1 MTVAEIAAETLIA
14 GTPERTACE
23 WDSLPNE
30 LFNFWTIGNVSEV
43 IPGVLR
49 PLSATL
55 YRTMDYLGTKKLAR
69 DLDSQ
74 DLLPSQPPPIGNFIS
89 NFGGRAVL
97 NLAWANAI
105 IGLWQTGEGSDLMGQ
120 FITSTDGQD
129 IASGQAADLER
140 AARTFAKI
148 RRIWGQLPHMV
159 QTDRVRLERLR
170 RRERERALGARS
182 DRQLWRHVQSL
193 VRDINCYAHHLFVS
207 GAAGE
212 YAQWLGKLLDHEL
225 PDHDPAL
232 IVGLTSAL
240 RGVESARPGKGAW
253 DVAQFVRR
261 HNALAEEVEHL
272 APHTIAAKLREPRG
286 AGWKAFA
293 ERFDAFIAEFGFRG
307 QREADPSAADWEEE
321 PAFAISAIKAFL
333 HAGKEHDPYRLEEA
347 AATRREAVEADVRRQ
362 LPRAALAEFN
372 RLLAGS
378 QRFARLREAS
388 KANWVRSLRPV
399 RAPLLELARRF
410 TAGGLIAEP
419 DDFWYLLADEVER
432 AVQGR
437 LDTAEARAS
446 VRRRRAVRERLEQYT
461 LPEVFSTPVELLPL
475 QPVTAP
481 LTADGVLNG
490 MPVSAGK
497 ASGKARVVLSA
508 EAAEEVELEP
518 GEVLVAPYTDAPWTP
533 LFVAAAAVV
542 VETGGLLSHAAT
554 VAREFGIP
562 AVVAVKGA
570 TRLIKTGQ
578 LVSVDG
584 DSGQVTIA
592 G

>member
-1 MTVAEIAAETLIA
+1 MTSTQTQAAPLIA
-14 GTPERTACE
+14 GTPERAVCE

-49 PLSATL
+49 PLSASL
-55 YRTMDYLGTKKLAR
+55 YRTMDYLGTTKLVR
-69 DLDSQ
+69 DLDSL

-105 IGLWQTGEGSDLMGQ
+105 IGVWQTGEGSDLMGQ

-129 IASGQAADLER
+129 IASGRAADSER
-140 AARTFAKI
+140 AARTFARI
-148 RRIWGQLPHMV
+148 RRIWGQLPHIVEM
-159 QTDRVRLERLR
+159 DRVREQRQRRQERGR
-170 RRERERALGARS
+170 DLGRLS
-182 DRQLWRHVQSL
+182 DRRLWRHVQSL
-193 VRDINCYAHHLFVS
+193 VRDVRCYTHHLFVS

-212 YAQWLGKLLDHEL
+212 YAQWLGKLLDKEL
-225 PDHDPAL
+225 PGHDPAL

-240 RGVESARPGKGAW
+240 REVESARPSKGAW
-253 DVAQFVRR
+253 DVAQAVRR
-261 HNALAEEVEHL
+261 RKALLAEVEVL
-272 APHTIAAKLREPRG
+272 PPHAIAAKLAARRG
-286 AGWKAFA
+286 ADWKAFA
-293 ERFDAFIAEFGFRG
+293 ERFGAFIAEFGFRG

-321 PAFAISAIKAFL
+321 PAFAISAVKAFL
-333 HAGKEHDPYRLEEA
+333 HAGTDHDPYRLEEA
-347 AATRREAVEADVRRQ
+347 AARRREAVEAEVRRQ
-362 LPRAALAEFN
+362 LPRGVLAEFN

-410 TAGGLIAEP
+410 VARGLIADL

-432 AVQGR
+432 GVQGELAAGEAHAAVQ
-437 LDTAEARAS
+437 
-446 VRRRRAVRERLEQYT
+446 RRRAVRDRLELYS

-475 QPVTAP
+475 QPAQAP
-481 LTADGVLNG
+481 AAGALSG
-490 MPVSAGK
+490 MPVSAGR
-497 ASGKARVVLSA
+497 ATGKARVVLSA

-518 GEVLVAPYTDAPWTP
+518 GEVLVAPFTDAPWTP
-533 LFVAAAAVV
+533 LFVPAAAVV

-554 VAREFGIP
+554 VARE
-562 AVVAVKGA
+562 
-570 TRLIKTGQ
+570 
-578 LVSVDG
+578 
-584 DSGQVTIA
+584 
-592 G
+592 

>member
-1 MTVAEIAAETLIA
+1 MTSAAAAETIVA

-30 LFNFWTIGNVSEV
+30 RFNFWTIGNVSEV
-43 IPGVLR
+43 VPGVLR
-49 PLSATL
+49 PLTASL
-55 YRTMDYLGTKKLAR
+55 YRPMDHLGTTRLAET
-69 DLDSQ
+69 LDSL

-97 NLAWANAI
+97 NLAWATAI
-105 IGLWQTGEGSDLMGQ
+105 IGLWQTGDGSDLMAQ

-129 IASGQAADLER
+129 ISSGQAADLDR

-148 RRIWGQLPHMV
+148 RRIWGQLPRIV
-159 QTDRVRLERLR
+159 DLDRARIERLR
-170 RRERERALGARS
+170 TRERGRDLTALS
-182 DRQLWRHVQSL
+182 ERQLWRHVQSL
-193 VRDINCYAHHLFVS
+193 IRDVDAYAHHLFVS

-212 YAQWLGKLLDHEL
+212 YAQWLGKLLDKEL
-225 PDHDPAL
+225 PEHDPAL

-240 RGVESARPGKGAW
+240 RDVESARPSKGAW

-261 HNALAEEVEHL
+261 RKWLAEEVAGM
-272 APHTIAAKLREPRG
+272 APHTIAARLREPKG
-286 AGWKAFA
+286 ADWKAFA
-293 ERFDAFIAEFGFRG
+293 ERFAAFIAEFGFRG

-321 PAFAISAIKAFL
+321 PAFAISAVKAFL
-333 HAGKEHDPYRLEEA
+333 HAGNEHDPYRLEEA
-347 AATRREAVEADVRRQ
+347 AAQRREAIEAQVRQ
-362 LPRAALAEFN
+362 QVPRAARAEFN

-378 QRFARLREAS
+378 QRFARMREAS

-410 TAGGLIAEP
+410 RERGLIAEL
-419 DDFWYLLADEVER
+419 DDIWYLLDTDVER
-432 AVQGR
+432 GTRGELTAAEAQAAVQ
-437 LDTAEARAS
+437 
-446 VRRRRAVRERLEQYT
+446 RRRAVRERLEQYT
-461 LPEVFSTPVELLPL
+461 LPEVFSTPVTLIPL
-475 QPVTAP
+475 QTAEP
-481 LTADGVLNG
+481 AQGALSG

-497 ASGKARVVLSA
+497 ATGKARVVLSA
-508 EAAEEVELEP
+508 EAAEEVDLEP

-570 TRLIKTGQ
+570 TRLIATGQ
-578 LVSVDG
+578 LVTVDG
-584 DSGQVTIA
+584 STGQVTI
-592 G
+592 GG

>member
-1 MTVAEIAAETLIA
+1 MSSAAAAETIVA

-30 LFNFWTIGNVSEV
+30 RFNFWTIGNVSEV

-49 PLSATL
+49 PLTASL
-55 YRTMDYLGTKKLAR
+55 YRPMDYLGTTKLAAT
-69 DLDSQ
+69 LDSL
-74 DLLPSQPPPIGNFIS
+74 DLLPSQEPPIGNFIS

-120 FITSTDGQD
+120 FITSTDGQN
-129 IASGQAADLER
+129 IASGQAADLDR

-148 RRIWGQLPHMV
+148 RRIWGQLPRMV
-159 QTDRVRLERLR
+159 ELDRARIERLR
-170 RRERERALGARS
+170 QHERERNLGALTE
-182 DRQLWRHVQSL
+182 RQLWRHVQSL
-193 VRDINCYAHHLFVS
+193 IRDVDGYAHHLFVS

-212 YAQWLGKLLDHEL
+212 YAQWLGKLLDKEL
-225 PDHDPAL
+225 PGHDPAL

-240 RGVESARPGKGAW
+240 RDVESARPSKGAW
-253 DVAQFVRR
+253 DVAQFVLRR
-261 HNALAEEVEHL
+261 KRLAEEVEGMP
-272 APHTIAAKLREPRG
+272 PHAIAERLREPRG
-286 AGWKAFA
+286 TDWKAFA
-293 ERFDAFIAEFGFRG
+293 ERFAAFIAEFGFRG

-333 HAGKEHDPYRLEEA
+333 RAGKAHDPYRLEGA
-347 AATRREAVEADVRRQ
+347 AAQRREAIERQVREQ
-362 LPRAALAEFN
+362 LPRAARAEFN

-388 KANWVRSLRPV
+388 KANWVRSLRPL

-410 TAGGLIAEP
+410 RERGLIADR
-419 DDFWYLLADEVER
+419 DDFWYLLDTEVER
-432 AVQGR
+432 GTRGDLTVAEAQAAVQ
-437 LDTAEARAS
+437 
-446 VRRRRAVRERLEQYT
+446 RRRAVRERLEQYT
-461 LPEVFSTPVELLPL
+461 LPEVFSTPVTLLPL
-475 QPVTAP
+475 QQAEPAQGT
-481 LTADGVLNG
+481 LSG

-497 ASGKARVVLSA
+497 ATGKARVVLSA

-518 GEVLVAPYTDAPWTP
+518 GEILIAPYTDAPWTP

-570 TRLIKTGQ
+570 TRLIATGQ
-578 LVSVDG
+578 LVTVDG
-584 DSGQVTIA
+584 STGQVTID